1 MRLPVHSLRAEAD
14 LNGSILRVDGLVGE
28 SLQLTPAVLQ
38 ELPQRNF
45 THDFICLEGWT
56 VPDVE
61 WGGVLLVEV
70 LSLAKPVAQAR
81 YVQASAGDFSI
92 PLPIDHI
99 GRVLIATRLGNR
111 ALTVEHG
118 GPFRLVVPDGDCF
131 LQIKWLDHLELRQE
145 PGPNTAKEIALGRL
159 AAPRAAN

>member
-1 MRLPVHSLRAEAD
+1 VHSLRAEAD

-28 SLQLTPAVLQ
+28 SLQLTPAVL

-56 VPDVE
+56 VPDVKR
-61 WGGVLLVEV
+61 GGVLLEDL
-70 LSLAKPVAQAR
+70 LSLAKPADQAC

-99 GRVLIATRLGNR
+99 GRPV
-111 ALTVEHG
+111 
-118 GPFRLVVPDGDCF
+118 
-131 LQIKWLDHLELRQE
+131 
-145 PGPNTAKEIALGRL
+145 
-159 AAPRAAN
+159 APRAAK